1 MVLIINIVGSL
12 SCHADM
18 FVVEFTNGDLSDCE
32 IFVGAD
38 DDARASMS
46 VPLF

>member
-1 MVLIINIVGSL
+1 MVLINIVGSL
-12 SCHADM
+12 SCHAEM